1 MSPTPF
7 VVGRVGTLV
16 PPKTLAP
23 LRTRVHIGT
32 FLFGNLHDPT
42 VSGGFP
48 RRFPGREMPLRRITS
63 ITQDSRM
70 STTGEAARR
79 AVMAST
85 GVAP

>member
-1 MSPTPF
+1 MSPTLF
-7 VVGRVGTLV
+7 VVGRAGILV

-70 STTGEAARR
+70 STTGEAARC

>member
-1 MSPTPF
+1 MSPTLF

-32 FLFGNLHDPT
+32 FPLGSLRDPT
-42 VSGGFP
+42 VSGGFAP
-48 RRFPGREMPLRRITS
+48 RFPGREMPLRRITS

>member
-1 MSPTPF
+1 MSPTLF
-7 VVGRVGTLV
+7 GVGRVGTLV

-32 FLFGNLHDPT
+32 FHLGHLHDPT
-42 VSGGFP
+42 VSGASP
-48 RRFPGREMPLRRITS
+48 RRCPGREIPLRRITS
-63 ITQDSRM
+63 IAQDSRM

-79 AVMAST
+79 AVTAST